1 MTQQREGEEA
11 PSEGKSLTGLL
22 EGDIS
27 ITVKVSDGK
36 TSGVWT
42 LPKDLL
48 THASPFFDAAL
59 NRPWTES
66 LSKIVDLK
74 EVRPAVFRFFVHWL
88 YAWVNSK
95 DGIYPRHITL
105 AGQTTVLHAWFLGDK
120 LGCPRFQDYA
130 LLHLEES
137 LVQNQCKD
145 FATVIRE
152 AYANTPPSSK
162 LRVFIASIMLS
173 GTTVHKTPFKR
184 QGWWVDVVDEVED
197 LAKDIVKLQMFSA
210 KPFVYGDNWA
220 SYLLVSSR
228 DDYELW
234 D

>member
-1 MTQQREGEEA
+1 MTQQGEGEEA
-11 PSEGKSLTGLL
+11 PSKGKSLTELL

-27 ITVKVSDGK
+27 ITVNVSDGK

-48 THASPFFDAAL
+48 IHASPFFNAAL
-59 NRPWTES
+59 NRPWNES
-66 LSKIVDLK
+66 LSKVVDLK
-74 EVRPAVFRFFVHWL
+74 EVRPPSFRFFVHWL

-95 DGIYPRHITL
+95 DGVYPRHITL
-105 AGQTTVLHAWFLGDK
+105 AGQMTVLHAWFLGDK

-137 LVQNQCKD
+137 LFQSQFKGL
-145 FATVIRE
+145 ATVIRE

-162 LRVFIASIMLS
+162 LRVFLASIMLS
-173 GTTVHKTPFKR
+173 ATTVRKTPFR
-184 QGWWVDVVDEVED
+184 RRGWWVDVVDEVED
-197 LAKDIVKLQMFSA
+197 LAKDMVKLQMFSA
-210 KPFVYGDNWA
+210 KPFVYADNWP
-220 SYLLVSSR
+220 SYLLASSL
-228 DDYELW
+228 DDYDLW